1 MKIRNGFVSNSSS
14 SSFIIGIAKVAVE
27 RRLKQIL
34 KKVPK
39 KDKADYVVGTWDE
52 LLKSPI
58 TNKMYKLTT
67 KFDNKTKKMNTKDR
81 LNKIV
86 IEAPVNT
93 CDMISI
99 DSNGFHRDE
108 IVKYHRDVNGEV
120 WAKSV
125 KKPVLWFAVCSGNDE
140 GDGGPD
146 SPFYQYTKL
155 QKLMQNFIFS
165 PLNWMS
171 RWLLYPVIKILNKIF
186 KKNWF
191 YPYFYISP
199 KSGYDKV
206 KDYTFFKKE
215 WQREIVKAFE
225 DAENSSANYVRYPNE
240 GIFSDDYGCHT
251 YKIGAERNG

>member
-14 SSFIIGIAKVAVE
+14 SSFIIGIAKVADE
-27 RRLKQIL
+27 KRLKQIL

-39 KDKADYVVGTWDE
+39 EDKANYVVGTFDE
-52 LLKSPI
+52 IAQSPLI
-58 TNKMYKLTT
+58 SRLYRLTT
-67 KFDNKTKKMNTKDR
+67 KFDSKTGKFNTKDR

-93 CDMISI
+93 CETVAIEA
-99 DSNGFHRDE
+99 NGWNQNE
-108 IVKYHRDVNGEV
+108 LVKYVKDKNGDV
-120 WAKSV
+120 WAKST
-125 KKPVLWFAVCSGNDE
+125 KKPALWFAVCVGNDE

-146 SPFYQYTKL
+146 SPFYQWTFW
-155 QKLMQNFIFS
+155 QKVQYYLIAI

-171 RWLLYPVIKILNKIF
+171 RYLLYPIIKVLNKIF

-191 YPYFYISP
+191 YPYMIITA
-199 KSGYDKV
+199 KSGYEKV
-206 KDYTFFKKE
+206 KDHKFFKKE

-225 DAENSSANYVRYPNE
+225 EAEKSGRYMNE
-240 GIFSDDYGCHT
+240 GIFSDEYECHT

>member
-14 SSFIIGIAKVAVE
+14 SSFIIGIAKVADE
-27 RRLKQIL
+27 KRLKQIL

-39 KDKADYVVGTWDE
+39 EDKADYMVGTFE
-52 LLKSPI
+52 EIAQSPI
-58 TNKMYKLTT
+58 IGRLYRLTT
-67 KFDNKTKKMNTKDR
+67 KFDSKTKKCNTKDR

-93 CDMISI
+93 CETVSI
-99 DSNGFHRDE
+99 EADDQNQNELVKYIRDE
-108 IVKYHRDVNGEV
+108 NGDV
-120 WAKSV
+120 WAKSS
-125 KKPVLWFAVCSGNDE
+125 KKPALWFAICSGNDE

-155 QKLMQNFIFS
+155 QKLMQNLIFS

-191 YPYFYISP
+191 YPYYYISP
-199 KSGYDKV
+199 KSGYNKV
-206 KDYTFFKKE
+206 KDHTFFKKE
-215 WQREIVKAFE
+215 WQKEIVKAFE
-225 DAENSSANYVRYPNE
+225 DAENSSVRYPNE

>member
-14 SSFIIGIAKVAVE
+14 SSFIIGIAKVANE
-27 RRLKQIL
+27 QKLKEIL

-39 KDKADYVVGTWDE
+39 EDKDSYVLGTFE
-52 LLKSPI
+52 EVTNSPLI
-58 TNKMYKLTT
+58 NKVIINHNNPSFKRE
-67 KFDNKTKKMNTKDR
+67 KFS
-81 LNKIV
+81 
-86 IEAPVNT
+86 IEAPVNSSDTIYISSNPFNKDT
-93 CDMISI
+93 CTLLKTDKK
-99 DSNGFHRDE
+99 GKRYF
-108 IVKYHRDVNGEV
+108 VTKK
-120 WAKSV
+120 AK
-125 KKPVLWFAVCSGNDE
+125 WFAVCSGNDE

-146 SPFYQYTKL
+146 SPFYQYTRL

-191 YPYFYISP
+191 YPYYYISP

-206 KDYTFFKKE
+206 KDHTFFKKE

-225 DAENSSANYVRYPNE
+225 DAENSSIRYPNE

>member
-14 SSFIIGIAKVAVE
+14 SSFIIGIAKVADE

-39 KDKADYVVGTWDE
+39 EDKANYMVGTFDE
-52 LLKSPI
+52 IAKSSI
-58 TNKMYKLTT
+58 VGRLYRLTT
-67 KFDNKTKKMNTKDR
+67 KFDSKTKKLDTKDR

-93 CDMISI
+93 CETVSVEVNSWDQDTLTKYIK
-99 DSNGFHRDE
+99 DE
-108 IVKYHRDVNGEV
+108 NGEV
-120 WAKSV
+120 WAKTS
-125 KKPVLWFAVCSGNDE
+125 KKPALWFAICSGNDE

-146 SPFYQYTKL
+146 SPFYKWSKL
-155 QKLMQNFIFS
+155 QYVEYYCIAK

-171 RWLLYPVIKILNKIF
+171 RCLLYPIIKVLNKIF

-191 YPYFYISP
+191 YPYLTITP
-199 KSGYDKV
+199 KSGYNKV
-206 KDYTFFKKE
+206 KNYKFFKKE

-225 DAENSSANYVRYPNE
+225 ETDKCGRYPNE
-240 GIFSDDYGCHT
+240 GILSDDYGCHT